1 MWLKKYVAF
10 ENEKK
15 KGIKKRISQKVSHL
29 NLGDYSSPERFE
41 KGH

>member
-15 KGIKKRISQKVSHL
+15 KGIKKKDITKSLTSKFGGL
-29 NLGDYSSPERFE
+29 F
-41 KGH
+41 